1 MKLLHIHKWNHDFY
15 VDDYVAK
22 KQFAKQLKSKEL
34 EKFIYNHN
42 FYYGTALTKSFEKL
56 GYQTNNIIEDNY
68 LGNNKW
74 FEENYGKS
82 HISYDEKLLRRI
94 KNFNPNIIFFQDM
107 TTLSE
112 QMIDR
117 IDFELK
123 RTKIENCLNRFS
135 NRKQTAL

>member
-1 MKLLHIHKWNHDFY
+1 M
-15 VDDYVAK
+15 
-22 KQFAKQLKSKEL
+22 
-34 EKFIYNHN
+34 
-42 FYYGTALTKSFEKL
+42 TKSFEKL

-112 QMIDR
+112 QMIDK

-123 RTKIENCLNRFS
+123 ELKLKIVSIGFPIENKQLYKKFDLVIFRYPDLYNKNNSLGKESMMLYHSFNNNIYEKLNFKNS
-135 NRKQTAL
+135 N